1 MDKAPVSVEAS
12 DVKKKKPG
20 PAKKKVESVR
30 CVCSSTVDS
39 GHMVECERCKMW
51 CHSKCVG
58 VAQSIASTFPFICP
72 FCVKTVF
79 SVLDSLNN
87 TILNQTKEILALRE
101 EVDVLKNSLSDKLTS
116 ITSSLVAVTD
126 NDTTLTPS
134 YASVAQAKRSSRDIA
149 SSAAVFHNQSD
160 RKFNVVLYGIS
171 ENPKGTK
178 KSLRQIRH
186 FESVSSIVN
195 AVDSGISGHSIRDC
209 TRLGKF
215 SESHTRPR
223 PILVKLNC
231 KRDVISI
238 LTNRTKLATGI
249 FVKPDM
255 SLQERKV
262 EALILKERRSLIN
275 SGTDSKHIKI
285 RGNSLFVRN
294 NVFGSVDVT
303 GSELKFI
310 FSSNTPNSSLVLN
323 NGSTTTV
330 SSNTTTIA
338 TASSVAT
345 VACDD
350 PQSSPATASVFVP
363 AANSNE

>member
-1 MDKAPVSVEAS
+1 M
-12 DVKKKKPG
+12 
-20 PAKKKVESVR
+20 
-30 CVCSSTVDS
+30 
-39 GHMVECERCKMW
+39 
-51 CHSKCVG
+51 
-58 VAQSIASTFPFICP
+58 
-72 FCVKTVF
+72 
-79 SVLDSLNN
+79 LDSLNN

-134 YASVAQAKRSSRDIA
+134 YASVAQAKRSSRANIA

-178 KSLRQIRH
+178 KSLRQIRD

-195 AVDSGISGHSIRDC
+195 AVDSDISGHSIRDC

-310 FSSNTPNSSLVLN
+310 FSSNNTPNSSLVLN

-330 SSNTTTIA
+330 SSNTTTVA